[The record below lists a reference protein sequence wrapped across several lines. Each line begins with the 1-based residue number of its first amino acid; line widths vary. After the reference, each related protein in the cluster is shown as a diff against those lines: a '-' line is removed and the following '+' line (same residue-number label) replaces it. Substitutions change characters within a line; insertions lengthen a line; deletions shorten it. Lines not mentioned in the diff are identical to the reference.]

1 MKTFKKMKQFKYIT
15 IIILIFNLSSC
26 SDFIEN
32 EVTGKQNL
40 DSFYS
45 NYSECDGAII
55 GCYST
60 LSPQDW
66 WEVDFF
72 WLVGDASSDDAFKG
86 NTNEGDQRD
95 FGNLADFNINS
106 SNEWV
111 EYKWRFSYQGIY
123 RCNLAIERIPEA
135 PIQQEEIDIFVAE
148 AKFLRAIFYFELVKN
163 FGGVPKLLKPL
174 SIQEANLTRSSE
186 EEIWALIEQDLA
198 DAAEYLPSKSQI
210 SPENLGRATKGA
222 ALAYLAKASLY
233 QKKYTEA
240 FGFARNVEQLNEHN
254 LNDAFQDVWSISNPN
269 GNGSI
274 FEIQHSYND
283 IYYSGSAL
291 PVLSRSRADGGW
303 GFCTPSSHLDNFM
316 GADPRREHTII
327 RQGEYVDE
335 DHPSYDTDPSMNMTG
350 RINKKYYLSFDER
363 PSKDEHVRSGLNHIL
378 FRFADLLLMKAEAA
392 YHTGNESDALIA
404 LNMVRSR
411 AGVDEIS
418 AAGPALLEAIFS
430 ERRMEL
436 AMEGHRYYDLKRSG
450 RLDAAMTDFL
460 DYNLNSSTDPYDAGN
475 DEGKYFNIST
485 HVLFP
490 IPQTEI
496 DLSNGDIQQNP
507 GY

>member
-1 MKTFKKMKQFKYIT
+1 MKQISYS
-15 IIILIFNLSSC
+15 ILTLILLLSGC
-26 SDFIEN
+26 SDYIDN

-86 NTNEGDQRD
+86 NNNEGDQRD

-123 RCNLAIERIPEA
+123 RCNLAMERIPEA
-135 PIQQEEIDIFVAE
+135 PILQEEIDGLIAE
-148 AKFLRAIFYFELVKN
+148 AKFLRAVFYFELVKN
-163 FGGVPKLLKPL
+163 FGGVPLLTEPI

-186 EEIWALIEQDLA
+186 AEIWSQIELDLK
-198 DAAEYLPSKSQI
+198 DAANFLPTKSQI
-210 SPENLGRATKGA
+210 SPDKIGRATKGA
-222 ALAYLAKASLY
+222 ALAFLAKAYLY
-233 QKKYTEA
+233 QEKFSDAYDYAEQ
-240 FGFARNVEQLNEHN
+240 VELLNEHN
-254 LNDAFQDVWSISNPN
+254 LNDSFENVWSISNPN

-274 FEIQHSYND
+274 FEIQHSYDD

-316 GADPRREHTII
+316 GDDPRRVHTII
-327 RQGEYVDE
+327 REGEYVDE
-335 DHPSYDTDPSMNMTG
+335 EHPAYDTDPDQNMTG

-363 PSKDEHVRSGLNHIL
+363 PPKDEHVRSGLNHIL
-378 FRFADLLLMKAEAA
+378 FRFADLLLIKAEAA
-392 YHTGNESDALIA
+392 YHVGNEGEALAAI
-404 LNMVRSR
+404 NKVRER
-411 AGVDEIS
+411 AGVDEIN
-418 AAGPALLEAIFS
+418 AAGPALLTAVFN
-430 ERRMEL
+430 ERRLEL

-450 RLDAAMTDFL
+450 RLQSAMESFL
-460 DYNLNSSTDPYDAGN
+460 NYNINESTDLYDAGN
-475 DEGKYFNIST
+475 DEGKYFNAGI
-485 HVLFP
+485 HNLFP

>member
-1 MKTFKKMKQFKYIT
+1 MKQISYSLLAL
-15 IIILIFNLSSC
+15 ILLLSGC
-26 SDFIEN
+26 SDYIDN

-86 NTNEGDQRD
+86 NNNEGDQRD
-95 FGNLADFNINS
+95 FGNLADFNITS

-135 PIQQEEIDIFVAE
+135 PILQEEIDELVAE

-163 FGGVPKLLKPL
+163 FGGVPLLTEPI
-174 SIQEANLTRSSE
+174 SIQEANLTRSSA
-186 EEIWALIEQDLA
+186 EEIWAQIETDLK
-198 DAAEYLPSKSQI
+198 DASDFLPTKSQI
-210 SPENLGRATKGA
+210 SPEKLGRATKGA
-222 ALAYLAKASLY
+222 AIAYLAKASLY
-233 QKKYTEA
+233 QEKFTDAYDYAEQ
-240 FGFARNVEQLNEHN
+240 VENLGEHN
-254 LNDAFQDVWSISNPN
+254 LNDSFENVWSISNPN

-274 FEIQHSYND
+274 FEIQHSYDD

-316 GADPRREHTII
+316 GEDPRRVHTII
-327 RQGEYVDE
+327 RHGEYVDE
-335 DHPSYDTDPSMNMTG
+335 DHPSYDTDPSQNMTG
-350 RINKKYYLSFDER
+350 RINRKYYLSFDER
-363 PSKDEHVRSGLNHIL
+363 PPKDEHVRSGLNHIL
-378 FRFADLLLMKAEAA
+378 FRFADLLLMKAEAG
-392 YHTGNESDALIA
+392 YHTGKEGEALIA
-404 LNMVRSR
+404 VNKVRQR
-411 AGVDEIS
+411 AGVSEINVS
-418 AAGPALLEAIFS
+418 GPALLQAIFD
-430 ERRMEL
+430 ERRLEL
-436 AMEGHRYYDLKRSG
+436 AMEGHRYYDLKRTG
-450 RLDAAMTDFL
+450 RLQAAMENFL
-460 DYNLNSSTDPYDAGN
+460 NYNLNESTDLYDAGN
-475 DEGKYFNIST
+475 DEGKYFNASIHT
-485 HVLFP
+485 LFP